1 MGIRMF
7 QQVWF
12 VFLDGHQPLVLI
24 SLDLLEGRFFYE
36 NGSNPINALWLEYW
50 TRLSLWKYYGLSQ
63 SPQSLDCFTLGQ
75 NLKDNVACKHQK
87 VLHLE

>member
-1 MGIRMF
+1 MEIRMF

-24 SLDLLEGRFFYE
+24 ILDLLEDSFFFMK

-63 SPQSLDCFTLGQ
+63 SP
-75 NLKDNVACKHQK
+75 
-87 VLHLE
+87 

>member
-63 SPQSLDCFTLGQ
+63 SP
-75 NLKDNVACKHQK
+75 
-87 VLHLE
+87 